1 MKISTLLQAK
11 GTSVFTISPDASVAE
26 AVGSLGEHNIGAL
39 VVSTDGR
46 VVNGIMSE
54 RDVVRAVGRL
64 GSAALAAPVS
74 AIMSVEVRTTS
85 RDDTVESLMM
95 TMTQHRIRHVPVLE
109 NGELAGMVSIGDVVK
124 NRMEEL
130 ERDRNALVDYINAR

>member
-11 GTSVFTISPDASVAE
+11 GASVFTIGPDASVAQ
-26 AVGSLGEHNIGAL
+26 AVDSLGEHNVGAL

-54 RDVVRAVGRL
+54 RDIVRAVRRL
-64 GSAALAAPVS
+64 GSEALAAPVS

-85 RDDTVESLMM
+85 RDDTVESLMA

-109 NGELAGMVSIGDVVK
+109 NGALAGMVSIGDIVK

-130 ERDRNALVDYINAR
+130 ESDRNALVDYINAR